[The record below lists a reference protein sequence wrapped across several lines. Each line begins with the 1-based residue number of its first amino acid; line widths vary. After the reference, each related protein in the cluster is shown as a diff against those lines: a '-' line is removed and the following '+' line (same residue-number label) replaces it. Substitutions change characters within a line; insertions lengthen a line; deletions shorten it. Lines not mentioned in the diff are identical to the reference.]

1 MVTANGTDAVAE
13 RSRLS
18 FARTDGDTLLI
29 RLGGDW
35 SISGDPPSATE
46 IDGQLAVTPVPRRI
60 AYDASNLGDWDSSLL
75 AFLLTVDELAGK
87 RRVSVERG
95 GLPAGAQQL
104 LSLAEAV
111 PEKKDARVE
120 VSKVAVID
128 RVGNYFASATAATG
142 RFIAFLGE
150 VTASVGRLLR
160 GTAQFSG
167 RELGI
172 EIQKAGANALGIV
185 ALVSF
190 LLGLILAFVG
200 AIQLEQFG
208 ASIYVA
214 DLVAIAMVHDMGALM
229 TAIVMS
235 GRSGAAYAAELG
247 SMQVNQEI
255 DALTTL
261 GISAVDFLVLPR
273 VLALV
278 VMMPLLTLYA
288 NLFGIVGG
296 MLVGTGMLGL
306 TAQAYLQQSMQA
318 LSMSDLLGGLLK
330 AVVYGMLVALAGCM
344 RGLQS
349 SRSASGVGD
358 AATSA
363 VVTAIVAIISAAGV
377 FAVVF
382 YSLGI

>member
-1 MVTANGTDAVAE
+1 MTAANGTSAAAE
-13 RSRLS
+13 RSQLS
-18 FARTDGDTLLI
+18 FDRTGDTLLI
-29 RLGGDW
+29 RLAGDW
-35 SISGDPPSATE
+35 SITADPPSATE
-46 IDGQLAVTPVPRRI
+46 VDGQLAATPAPRRI
-60 AYDASNLGDWDSSLL
+60 GYDSTALGDWDSSLL
-75 AFLLTVDELAGK
+75 AFLIRVDDLAGE
-87 RRVSVERG
+87 RQISVERS
-95 GLPAGAQQL
+95 GLPAGARQL

-120 VSKVAVID
+120 APKVPAID
-128 RVGNYFASATAATG
+128 RVGKYAVKATTATG
-142 RFIAFLGE
+142 HFVGFLGE
-150 VTASVGRLLR
+150 VTASVGHLLR
-160 GTAQFSG
+160 GTAQFSRG
-167 RELGI
+167 ELGI

-208 ASIYVA
+208 AAIYVA

-261 GISAVDFLVLPR
+261 GISPFDFLVLPR
-273 VLALV
+273 FLALV

-288 NLFGIVGG
+288 NLFGIFGG

-306 TAQAYLQQSMQA
+306 TAQTYLQQTMQA

-344 RGLQS
+344 RGMQS

-382 YSLGI
+382 YALGI